1 MKYIEKLHIEG
12 LKRFR
17 EIDIIFNK
25 NMNVIVGENAG
36 SKATKARELGITI
49 LNEKDLIDILNGDK
63 NV

>member
-1 MKYIEKLHIEG
+1 MLT
-12 LKRFR
+12 
-17 EIDIIFNK
+17 IFNLLMNQNFQNSVSK
-25 NMNVIVGENAG
+25 NTNYVIVGENAG